1 MAQCSILTPF
11 ILIPSS
17 SHLEEA
23 MSTFMSLK
31 PEDYSVYA
39 LVPLDQAPSNAE
51 LAIRLK
57 KSSFSV
63 ESVEALVKQKH
74 QLEYQLSKCKETIL
88 ALKTQVLR
96 KNNLYYDE
104 KYMRRMEKLKKLN
117 EDNKK
122 LRELL
127 KTQLEN
133 SEALRK
139 ETQSTV
145 EILREEFERLS
156 FELNKNQRPVK
167 SVVKVTQAKLKE
179 LKPR

>member
-1 MAQCSILTPF
+1 
-11 ILIPSS
+11 
-17 SHLEEA
+17 
-23 MSTFMSLK
+23 MSLK
-31 PEDYSVYA
+31 PDDYLIYA
-39 LVPLDQAPSNAE
+39 LVPIDQVPSE
-51 LAIRLK
+51 VAIRLK
-57 KSSFSV
+57 KSAFCV
-63 ESVEALVKQKH
+63 ETVEALINEKN
-74 QLEYQLSKCKETIL
+74 QLEYQLAKCKETIL

-127 KTQLEN
+127 KNQLDN

-139 ETQSTV
+139 ETQNTV

-156 FELNKNQRPVK
+156 FELNKNPRPAK
-167 SVVKVTQAKLKE
+167 SVIKATPARLKE
-179 LKPR
+179 LKPKS